1 MSYNSTLKNGQELFI
16 PSWPASVA
24 LENLSKAGKYIGADN
39 LTRIAELN
47 TAAAMVAIMEAKD
60 SKNTTELIKH
70 FVCEARID
78 GKKINKQEYDT
89 QFYED
94 IYIVIEIFCHVVKAQ
109 YFDFFKQGL
118 VRETSPS
125 E

>member
-89 QFYED
+89 QFSED